1 MIVLLDTHAA
11 LWFLA
16 GDKRLS
22 LEARK
27 AIESED
33 NTRFLSDA
41 SLWEICIK
49 QSTGK
54 LRLAEPFETKLIL
67 ALKRNDIDSKSIER
81 SHLFNV
87 AQLPFHHRDP
97 FDRLLI
103 STALIE
109 DLPVVTNDPAYQ
121 HYPVEVIW

>member
-1 MIVLLDTHAA
+1 MNVLLDTHTA
-11 LWFLA
+11 LWFFA
-16 GDKRLS
+16 GDQRLS
-22 LEARK
+22 RK
-27 AIESED
+27 ARNTIESEE

-49 QSTGK
+49 QSIGK

-67 ALKRNDIDSKSIER
+67 ALKRNDIDSLSIER

-121 HYPVEVIW
+121 NYAVEVIW